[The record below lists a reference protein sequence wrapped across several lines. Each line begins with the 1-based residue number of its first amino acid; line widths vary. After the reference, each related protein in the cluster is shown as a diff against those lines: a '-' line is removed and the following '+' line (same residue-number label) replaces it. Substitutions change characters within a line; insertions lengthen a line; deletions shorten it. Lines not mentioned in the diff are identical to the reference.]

1 MFVGS
6 LFYSLENNIRTKI
19 ITTFTYQYLVTME
32 NKLVEELNAISSKML
47 KSYETLNQIHEVD
60 IATTPKTAVYSEDKL
75 TLYRYDRETEASYKT
90 PVLII
95 YALVNTYKMLDI
107 QPDRSYIKNLL
118 NAGLDVY
125 LIDWGFPS
133 KSDRFLSIDDYV
145 NGYINNCVDFI
156 RKKHRVEKINILSIC
171 QGGTLSVIYS
181 SLYPNKIK
189 NLVTHVTPID
199 FSTNDGL
206 LFRWSKDMDFDKL
219 VEGFDG
225 IIPGDFLN
233 QGFDMLKPM
242 MKIQKQQ
249 TFTNSLDDKD
259 KLLNFL
265 RMEKWISESPDQAGE
280 CFRQFM
286 KDLYQENK
294 LIKGELEVGG
304 KKVNLKNLSANLL
317 NIYATEDHLVPPAA
331 TIPLNDYVGSK
342 DKELYSFKGGHIGV
356 FVGGKSQKELAPAV
370 TTWLKKRD

>member
-1 MFVGS
+1 MES
-6 LFYSLENNIRTKI
+6 KLFEEINQATS
-19 ITTFTYQYLVTME
+19 
-32 NKLVEELNAISSKML
+32 KLM
-47 KSYETLNQIHEVD
+47 KSYETLNSIDNVD
-60 IATTPKTAVYSEDKL
+60 IATTPKTAVYNEDKL
-75 TLYRYDRETEASYKT
+75 TLYRYNRDSEATFKT
-90 PVLII
+90 PVLIV

-125 LIDWGFPS
+125 LIDWGYPTQAD
-133 KSDRFLSIDDYV
+133 KYISIDDYV

-156 RKKHRVEKINILSIC
+156 RKKNRVEKINILSIC

-181 SLYPNKIK
+181 SLYPDKVK

-206 LFRWSKDMDFDKL
+206 LFRWSKNMNFDKV
-219 VEGFDG
+219 VEGFNG
-225 IIPGDFLN
+225 LIPGDFLN

-242 MKIQKQQ
+242 MKLQKHQ
-249 TFTNSLDDKD
+249 TLANSLDDKD

-265 RMEKWISESPDQAGE
+265 RMEKWISESPDQTGE
-280 CFRQFM
+280 CFKQFM

-304 KKVNLKNLSANLL
+304 KKVNLKNLTSSLL
-317 NIYATEDHLVPPAA
+317 NIYATEDHLVPPAS
-331 TIPLNDYVGSK
+331 TIPLNDYVGST

-356 FVGGKSQKELAPAV
+356 FVGSKSQKELAPAV
-370 TTWLKKRD
+370 TEWLKKRDK

>member
-1 MFVGS
+1 
-6 LFYSLENNIRTKI
+6 
-19 ITTFTYQYLVTME
+19 ME
-32 NKLVEELNAISSKML
+32 NKFLEEMNNLSSKLL
-47 KSYETLNQIHEVD
+47 KGYETLNAIEDVD
-60 IATTPKTAVYSEDKL
+60 IAISPKTAVYHEDKL
-75 TLYRYDRETEASYKT
+75 TLYKYDRTSDATYKT
-90 PVLII
+90 PILIV

-107 QPDRSYIKNLL
+107 QPDRSYVKNLL
-118 NAGLDVY
+118 DAGLDVY
-125 LIDWGFPS
+125 LIDWGNPT
-133 KSDRFLSIDDYV
+133 KMDKFLSIDDYV
-145 NGYINNCVDFI
+145 NGYINNCVDYI
-156 RKKHRVEKINILSIC
+156 RKKERIEKINILSIC

-181 SLYPNKIK
+181 ALYPNKIK
-189 NLVTHVTPID
+189 NLVTHVTPVD

-206 LFRWSKDMDFDKL
+206 LFRWSKDMDFDKI

-249 TFTNSLDDKD
+249 TLTNSLDDKH

-265 RMEKWISESPDQAGE
+265 RMEKWISESPDQAGQ
-280 CFRQFM
+280 CFKEFM

-304 KKVNLKNLSANLL
+304 KKVNLKNLTSNLL

-356 FVGGKSQKELAPAV
+356 FVGSKSQKELAPAV
-370 TTWLKKRD
+370 TSWLKKRD

>member
-1 MFVGS
+1 
-6 LFYSLENNIRTKI
+6 
-19 ITTFTYQYLVTME
+19 ME
-32 NKLVEELNAISSKML
+32 NLFNEMANVSRKLTQ
-47 KSYETLNQIHEVD
+47 SYETLNKIDDVE
-60 IATTPKTAVYSEDKL
+60 IATTPKTAVYNEDKL
-75 TLYRYDRETEASYKT
+75 TLYRYDRNEAATFRT
-90 PVLII
+90 PVLIV
-95 YALVNTYKMLDI
+95 YALVNTYKMLDL

-118 NAGLDVY
+118 DNGLDVY
-125 LIDWGFPS
+125 LIDWGFPT
-133 KSDRFLSIDDYV
+133 KGDRYISMDDYV

-156 RKKHRVEKINILSIC
+156 RKKHRIDKINILSIC

-199 FSTNDGL
+199 FNTNDGL

-219 VEGFDG
+219 TEGFDG
-225 IIPGDFLN
+225 LIPGDFLN

-242 MKIQKQQ
+242 MKVQKQQ
-249 TFTNSLDDKD
+249 TLANSLEDEA
-259 KLLNFL
+259 KLTNFL
-265 RMEKWISESPDQAGE
+265 RMEKWISESPAQTGE

-286 KDLYQENK
+286 KDLYQQNK
-294 LIKGELEVGG
+294 LVKGELEVGG
-304 KKVNLKNLSANLL
+304 KKVNLKNLTANLL

-331 TIPLNDYVGSK
+331 TIPLNDLVGSK

-370 TTWLKKRD
+370 VSWLKKRD

>member
-1 MFVGS
+1 M
-6 LFYSLENNIRTKI
+6 ETTI
-19 ITTFTYQYLVTME
+19 IKEMADLSQKV
-32 NKLVEELNAISSKML
+32 L
-47 KSYETLNQIHEVD
+47 KSYETLKEVKAVE

-75 TLYRYDRETEASYKT
+75 TLYRYNRDTEPTFKT
-90 PVLII
+90 PVII
-95 YALVNTYKMLDI
+95 VYALVNTYKMLDI

-118 NAGLDVY
+118 NAGLDIY
-125 LIDWGFPS
+125 LIDWGYPT
-133 KSDRFLSIDDYV
+133 KNDRFLTMDDYI

-156 RKKHRVEKINILSIC
+156 RKKNRLEKINILSIC
-171 QGGTLSVIYS
+171 QGGTFSVIYA
-181 SLYPNKIK
+181 SLFPNKVK

-206 LFRWSKDMDFDKL
+206 LFKWSKDMDFDKL
-219 VEGFDG
+219 VDANHGLV
-225 IIPGDFLN
+225 PGEFLN

-242 MKIQKQQ
+242 MKAQKQQ
-249 TFTNSLDDKD
+249 TLTNSLDDKD

-265 RMEKWISESPDQAGE
+265 RMEKWISESPDQTGE

-286 KDLYQENK
+286 KDLYQHNK

-304 KKVNLKNLSANLL
+304 KKVNLKNLKAPLL

-331 TIPLNDYVGSK
+331 SIPLNDYVGST

-356 FVGGKSQKELAPAV
+356 FVGSKSQKELAPAV
-370 TTWLKKRD
+370 TEWLKKRDK